1 MNNLNQGKRF
11 IFTGAPGSRKTSV
24 IVALE
29 KLGHAL
35 IHEAAT
41 DVAKGIE
48 NPQEEPDFAD
58 QINSYAKR
66 AADEF
71 YRKYS
76 VLRPF
81 TFLHLCSW

>member
-48 NPQEEPDFAD
+48 NP
-58 QINSYAKR
+58 
-66 AADEF
+66 
-71 YRKYS
+71 
-76 VLRPF
+76 
-81 TFLHLCSW
+81 